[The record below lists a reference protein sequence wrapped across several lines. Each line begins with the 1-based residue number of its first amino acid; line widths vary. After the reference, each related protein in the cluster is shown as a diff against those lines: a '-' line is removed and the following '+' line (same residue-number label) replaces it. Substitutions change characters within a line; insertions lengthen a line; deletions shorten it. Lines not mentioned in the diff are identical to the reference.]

1 MKNLNKSLVSG
12 IDEAGRGSIIGPL
25 VIASVTAN
33 KKTIKKFS
41 RIGVKDSKKLSAKNR
56 EIFARIIMDESEN
69 VMISKLS
76 GKKIDRAVKLRKEYL
91 KDKKFITNNKIIGLN
106 ELEAHSMS
114 KMINKMNSHSVFVDS
129 CDVKP
134 ERFKERI
141 ENRLNSNMKI
151 YSSHKADEKYVVVAA
166 ASVVA
171 KYTRDK
177 EIVKLKR
184 KFGEMGSGYPSDPAT
199 RIFLQKWLKKNK
211 TMPDFTRKSWKT
223 WDGLQPKIDDY
234 F

>member
-1 MKNLNKSLVSG
+1 MKNLNKSLISG

-69 VMISKLS
+69 VTISKLS
-76 GKKIDRAVKLRKEYL
+76 EKKIDRAVKLRKEYL
-91 KDKKFITNNKIIGLN
+91 KNKKFITNNKIIGLN

-114 KMINKMNSHSVFVDS
+114 KMISKMNSHSVFVDS

-141 ENRLNSNMKI
+141 ENRLNSKMKI

-177 EIVKLKR
+177 EIFKLKR

-223 WDGLQPKIDDY
+223 WESLQPKIDDY

>member
-1 MKNLNKSLVSG
+1 MKNLNKLLRSG

-33 KKTIKKFS
+33 KKTINKFS
-41 RIGVKDSKKLSAKNR
+41 RIGVKDSKKLSSKNR
-56 EIFARIIMDESEN
+56 EIFTKIIMDESEN
-69 VMISKLS
+69 VIISKLS
-76 GKKIDRAVKLRKEYL
+76 EKRIDRAVKLRKKYL
-91 KDKKFITNNKIIGLN
+91 TKKNFVTNDKIIGLN
-106 ELEAHSMS
+106 ELEANSMS
-114 KMINKMNSHSVFVDS
+114 KIISNLNSHSVYVDS

-141 ENRLNSNMKI
+141 KNNLNSNIKI
-151 YSSHKADEKYVVVAA
+151 YSSHKADEKYVIVAA

-177 EIVKLKR
+177 EILRLER
-184 KFGEMGSGYPSDPAT
+184 KFGEMGSGYPSDPVT

-211 TMPDFTRKSWKT
+211 TIPDFTRKSWKT
-223 WDGLQPKIDDY
+223 WENIQPKIDDY

>member
-1 MKNLNKSLVSG
+1 MRNLNKSLISG

-41 RIGVKDSKKLSAKNR
+41 KIGVKDSKKLSAKNR
-56 EIFARIIMDESEN
+56 EIFTRIIMDESEN
-69 VMISKLS
+69 VMISKLTE
-76 GKKIDRAVKLRKEYL
+76 KKIDRAVKLRKEYL
-91 KDKKFITNNKIIGLN
+91 KNKKFITKNKIIGLN

-114 KMINKMNSHSVFVDS
+114 KIISNMNSHSVFVDS

-141 ENRLNSNMKI
+141 ENHLNSNMKI

-166 ASVVA
+166 ASIVA

-177 EIVKLKR
+177 EIFKLKR
-184 KFGEMGSGYPSDPAT
+184 KFGEMGSGYPSDAAT

-223 WDGLQPKIDDY
+223 WDSL
-234 F
+234 